1 MSDIL
6 VVGESNQFEVFVAS
20 REERFSYHDFFFV
33 EGDGK
38 EYLSEVV
45 ESYSINSFLPLPGS
59 GNEREERI
67 ISHLKTL
74 GFKIEE
80 EEINIAKLRFL
91 DEPPY
96 PLKVGSRVRRANFS
110 EIKHIFK
117 LKPDGLVI
125 GIIKNTD
132 RFYNSLPNEFKDLV
146 EILEEDGRRRQREIP
161 FIFGVREMAEYPHI
175 GIFGGSGSGKSFSL
189 RVIIEEMAKKG
200 YPAIVFDPHF
210 EMIFDVVDD
219 SVKGVY
225 KNIKESVR
233 VFSVGEDIGIDFS
246 ELSEGEVES
255 LFSTISEIE
264 PPQMEAIYVA
274 YNMMGKE
281 KSLSKFRENLRSLAE
296 RKTEGEIKT
305 NVNPSSARAVL
316 RKLNYLI
323 RLGIFG
329 KGDREVINWM
339 KDKKIAVVWG
349 NLDTLKVF
357 VSFLLRKLVD
367 KRRAYKDGLKKGQIE
382 EYFPPFF
389 VVIDEAHNF
398 APKEYSFT
406 IPSKRV
412 IKLISQEGRKYGIF
426 LILATQRPSLLD
438 DTITAQ
444 LNTKFIFRTVRE
456 TDLLTIKKETDL
468 SKSDIERLPYLK
480 SGDCFVSSAIF
491 QRSLPVRIRLSFTKT
506 PYTENPFEELKREQE
521 KKDEVVFSYIRE
533 TGLIEENMLHITLK
547 ELERRGLML
556 SGEDELMSIL
566 SRLSK
571 DGKIEEVDNGIFTI
585 WKVKDVD

>member
-1 MSDIL
+1 MSDIM

-20 REERFSYHDFFFV
+20 KTEKFSYHDFFFV
-33 EGDGK
+33 EGEDR

-67 ISHLKTL
+67 ISHLKNL
-74 GFKIEE
+74 GFKVEE
-80 EEINIAKLRFL
+80 EEINIAKLRFI

-96 PLKVGSRVRRANFS
+96 PLKVGSRVRRAKFS
-110 EIKHIFK
+110 EVEHIFK
-117 LKPDGLVI
+117 IKPDGLVI
-125 GIIKNTD
+125 GVIKNTEK
-132 RFYNSLPNEFKDLV
+132 FYDSLPETYKDLLD
-146 EILEEDGRRRQREIP
+146 ILEDGNKRKQKEIP
-161 FIFGVREMAEYPHI
+161 YIFSVKEMAEYPHI

-189 RVIIEEMAKKG
+189 RVILEEMAKKG

-210 EMIFDVVDD
+210 EMVFDIVDD
-219 SVKGVY
+219 NVKGVY
-225 KNIKESVR
+225 KGIRKTVR
-233 VFSVGEDIGIDFS
+233 TFTVGEDIGIDFS
-246 ELSEGEVES
+246 NLSEGEVES

-281 KSLSKFRENLRSLAE
+281 RNLSDFKENLKKLGE
-296 RKTEGEIKT
+296 RKGDENVNT

-329 KGDREVINWM
+329 KDDREVIEWVKN
-339 KDKKIAVVWG
+339 KKIGVIWG

-357 VSFLLRKLVD
+357 VSFLLKKLVD
-367 KRRAYKDGLKKGQIE
+367 KRRAYKDTLKRGGFE

-398 APKEYSFT
+398 APKEFSFL

-456 TDLLTIKKETDL
+456 TDLLTIRKETDL

-480 SGDCFVSSAIF
+480 SGDCFISSAIF
-491 QRSLPVRIRLSFTKT
+491 QRSIPVRIRLSFTKT
-506 PYTENPFEELKREQE
+506 PNTENPFDELKKEREKKEELLFDYLK
-521 KKDEVVFSYIRE
+521 EV
-533 TGLIEENMLHITLK
+533 GAIEENMLHIALK
-547 ELERRGLML
+547 ELERRGVLFM
-556 SGEDELMSIL
+556 SEDELLDTL
-566 SRLSK
+566 SSLSK
-571 DGKIEEVDNGIFTI
+571 KGKLFEEDNGIFTV